1 MVGVR
6 DIVITGIGCV
16 TPLGVGRQA
25 FRQALLDEQCAIQP
39 LISLR
44 DRQRTTYP
52 AASVADFDGK
62 QYVTPRKAIKMM
74 GREVQMSY
82 SAAHLAW
89 QDAGLTDFA
98 PTPDRVGVIYGTEM
112 LPGEI
117 SEIIPSVE
125 ACRNEGSLDFSAWGR
140 VFEKHIFPLWMLKY
154 LPNMPACHVGI
165 AIDARGP
172 NNSIALEEASG
183 LLALGEA
190 ADVIR
195 RGGADM
201 MLVGGCGSRVT
212 PTRLMY
218 RTAGL
223 YNQHSNHEGDSAVD
237 SGSDHA
243 ADGECDHKQSQSMP
257 FDARRRGVVPSEGA
271 VTLVIES
278 RSHAVRRG
286 AKILAVLAGH
296 SSRYGRPAR
305 ANGGSRQS
313 LISAARDAMEQAGIS
328 ARDLAHVSA
337 QGYSEKFLDIEEAAA
352 IAAVASDVP
361 VTAFSSYFGTAGAA
375 CGLFELAASIV
386 AVHDGLT
393 LPTLGYS
400 QPDPACPIR
409 VCSAREQ
416 TSQEHI
422 LKLSF
427 TYHGQAAAVVV
438 QCNR

>member
-1 MVGVR
+1 MVSVR

-39 LISLR
+39 LISLQ
-44 DRQRTTYP
+44 DEQRTTYP
-52 AASVADFDGK
+52 AACVVDFDGK

-98 PTPDRVGVIYGTEM
+98 PTPDRVGVVYGTEM
-112 LPGEI
+112 IPGEL
-117 SEIIPSVE
+117 SEIIPSIE
-125 ACRNEGSLDFSAWGR
+125 ACREAGSMNFSAWGR

-190 ADVIR
+190 ADVIG
-195 RGGADM
+195 RGDADM
-201 MLVGGCGSRVT
+201 MIVGACGSRVT
-212 PTRLMY
+212 PTRLTY
-218 RTAGL
+218 RAAGI
-223 YNQHSNHEGDSAVD
+223 YNEHPAD
-237 SGSDHA
+237 A
-243 ADGECDHKQSQSMP
+243 ADDEQSQAMP
-257 FDARRRGVVPSEGA
+257 FDVRRRGVVPSEGA
-271 VTLVIES
+271 VALVIES

-286 AKILAVLAGH
+286 AKILAVLGGR
-296 SSRYGRPAR
+296 SSRYGRPAQPNR
-305 ANGGSRQS
+305 GSRQS
-313 LISAARDAMEQAGIS
+313 LASAARDAMAQAGIS
-328 ARDLAHVSA
+328 AQDLAHVSA

-352 IAAVASDVP
+352 IAEVAGDVP

-375 CGLFELAASIV
+375 SGLFELAASIL
-386 AVHDGLT
+386 AVHEGWT

-409 VCSAREQ
+409 VCTAREK

-438 QCNR
+438 QCIR

>member
-25 FRQALLDEQCAIQP
+25 FRQALLDEQCGIQP
-39 LISLR
+39 LVGLKDS
-44 DRQRTTYP
+44 QRTIYP
-52 AASVADFDGK
+52 AACVTDFDGK

-74 GREVQMSY
+74 GREVQMAY

-89 QDAGLTDFA
+89 QDAGLTDFS
-98 PTPDRVGVIYGTEM
+98 PTPERVGVVYGTEM
-112 LPGEI
+112 IPGEI
-117 SEIIPSVE
+117 GEIISSVE
-125 ACRNEGSLDFSAWGR
+125 ACRDKGQMDFSAWGQ
-140 VFEKHIFPLWMLKY
+140 VFDKHIFPLWMLKY

-190 ADVIR
+190 ADVIS

-201 MLVGGCGSRVT
+201 MIVGACGSRVS
-212 PTRLMY
+212 PTRLIY

-223 YNQHSNHEGDSAVD
+223 YNQHPGDDAD
-237 SGSDHA
+237 A
-243 ADGECDHKQSQSMP
+243 AGPQAIP
-257 FDARRRGVVPSEGA
+257 FDVRRRGIVPSEGA
-271 VTLVIES
+271 VTLVVES

-296 SSRYGRPAR
+296 SSRYGRPTHSNR
-305 ANGGSRQS
+305 GSRQS
-313 LISAARDAMEQAGIS
+313 LASAARDAMAQADIS
-328 ARDLAHVSA
+328 ADQLAHVSA
-337 QGYSEKFLDIEEAAA
+337 QGYSEKNLDIEEAAA
-352 IAAVASDVP
+352 IAEVAGNVP
-361 VTAFSSYFGTAGAA
+361 VTAFSSYFGTPGAA
-375 CGLFELAASIV
+375 CGLFDLAASIL

-393 LPTLGYS
+393 LPTLGYA
-400 QPDPACPIR
+400 QPDPACPIN
-409 VCSAREQ
+409 VCRTREK
-416 TSQEHI
+416 TSRDHI

-427 TYHGQAAAVVV
+427 TFQGQAAAVVV

>member
-16 TPLGVGRQA
+16 TPLGIGRQA

-39 LISLR
+39 LISLT
-44 DRQRTTYP
+44 DSLHTTYP
-52 AASVADFDGK
+52 AALVSEFDGK

-74 GREVQMSY
+74 GREVQMAY

-89 QDAGLTDFA
+89 QDAGLTDFSPA
-98 PTPDRVGVIYGTEM
+98 PDRIGVVYGTEM
-112 LPGEI
+112 IPGEVA
-117 SEIIPSVE
+117 EVVPSVE
-125 ACRNEGSLDFSAWGR
+125 ACREEGEMNFSAWGR
-140 VFEKHIFPLWMLKY
+140 TFEKHIFPLWMLKY

-190 ADVIR
+190 ADVIS

-201 MLVGGCGSRVT
+201 MIVGACGSRVS
-212 PTRLMY
+212 PTRLIY
-218 RTAGL
+218 RTAGV
-223 YNQHSNHEGDSAVD
+223 YNQHPYGDD
-237 SGSDHA
+237 GA
-243 ADGECDHKQSQSMP
+243 ADAQAIP
-257 FDARRRGVVPSEGA
+257 FDARRRGIVPSEGA

-296 SSRYGRPAR
+296 SSRYGRPTQHNR
-305 ANGGSRQS
+305 GSRQS
-313 LISAARDAMEQAGIS
+313 LASAARDAMAQAGIS
-328 ARDLAHVSA
+328 AEQLAHVSA
-337 QGYSEKFLDIEEAAA
+337 QGYSEKYLDIEEAAA
-352 IAAVASDVP
+352 IAEVAPDVP
-361 VTAFSSYFGTAGAA
+361 VTAFSSYFGTPGAA
-375 CGLFELAASIV
+375 CGLFELAASIL

-393 LPTLGYS
+393 LPTLGYP

-409 VCSAREQ
+409 VCRAREE

-427 TYHGQAAAVVV
+427 TYQGQAAAVVV
-438 QCNR
+438 QCIR

>member
-16 TPLGVGRQA
+16 TPLGIGRQA
-25 FRQALLDEQCAIQP
+25 FRQALLDGQCAIQP
-39 LISLR
+39 LISLANS
-44 DRQRTTYP
+44 QRMTYP
-52 AASVADFDGK
+52 AAWIAEFDGK

-74 GREVQMSY
+74 GREVQMAY

-89 QDAGLTDFA
+89 QDAGLTDFS
-98 PTPDRVGVIYGTEM
+98 PTPERVGVIYGTEM
-112 LPGEI
+112 IPGDIGELI
-117 SEIIPSVE
+117 SGVV
-125 ACRNEGSLDFSAWGR
+125 ACREAGQMNFSAWGQ
-140 VFEKHIFPLWMLKY
+140 VFEKHVFPLWMLKY

-190 ADVIR
+190 ADVIC

-201 MLVGGCGSRVT
+201 MIVGACGSRVG

-218 RTAGL
+218 RTAGV
-223 YNQHSNHEGDSAVD
+223 YNQHPYTETD
-237 SGSDHA
+237 A
-243 ADGECDHKQSQSMP
+243 AAPQAMP
-257 FDARRRGVVPSEGA
+257 FDARRRGIVPSEGA
-271 VTLVIES
+271 VTLVVES

-296 SSRYGRPAR
+296 SSRYGRPTQPNR
-305 ANGGSRQS
+305 GSRQS
-313 LISAARDAMEQAGIS
+313 LASAARDAMAQADIS
-328 ARDLAHVSA
+328 ASQLAHVSA
-337 QGYSEKFLDIEEAAA
+337 QGYSEQFLDIEEAAA
-352 IAAVASDVP
+352 IAEVAGDVP

-375 CGLFELAASIV
+375 SGLFELAASIL

-409 VCSAREQ
+409 VCHTPEK

-427 TYHGQAAAVVV
+427 TYQGQAAAVVV
-438 QCNR
+438 QCTK